1 MKPLFVCNVERQNL
15 RKVLGDNPAHSQ
27 SHLFG
32 LISGSHG
39 YDCSSWVGA
48 LQQFP
53 ICRIGQGLIAGGGE
67 SIEKRDGVHT
77 HERNRPSPTGTT
89 GAWPRP
95 ERCRPFN
102 PHTFHFDRRSGE
114 ILHCVLPMEG
124 FSPMLWGWHYH
135 NIRRKD
141 HVLTLQASMLA
152 KNTTALSTCP

>member
-53 ICRIGQGLIAGGGE
+53 ICRIGQGLITWGGE

-77 HERNRPSPTGTT
+77 HEGNRPHPPVPGRGLSVVDLSVHIPSILI
-89 GAWPRP
+89 
-95 ERCRPFN
+95 
-102 PHTFHFDRRSGE
+102 DVVE
-114 ILHCVLPMEG
+114 IYLYCVLPKEG
-124 FSPMLWGWHYH
+124 S
-135 NIRRKD
+135 RRCSG
-141 HVLTLQASMLA
+141 A
-152 KNTTALSTCP
+152 